1 MSVTPQSPG
10 PSPLRRALKR
20 HWGYDSFRPLQEPAI
35 QAILDRRDSLVVL
48 PTGAGKSICYQLPA
62 VVRGGTTVVV
72 SPLIALMKDQVD
84 QLRARDIAAAALD
97 SALSQEERHQFERD
111 LVAGRLRLLFV
122 SPERLAQGWFRKQLA
137 ELRIGTF
144 AIDESHCISHW
155 GHDFRPEYRQLGEL
169 RDLFP
174 EASFHAFTATATK
187 RVRGDIIA
195 QLRLRD
201 PVELVGDFDRPNLTY
216 RVLERAPRSAA
227 ANRGSAGPAQGRG
240 RDHLLHHPARRR

>member
-84 QLRARDIAAAALD
+84 QLRARDIAAAALE
-97 SALSQEERHQFERD
+97 SARCRRRNGTNSSATLSR
-111 LVAGRLRLLFV
+111 AGCGCSLSRPSAWRRAGSASSWPSCASAP
-122 SPERLAQGWFRKQLA
+122 SPSTRATASATGAMTFGPS
-137 ELRIGTF
+137 IG
-144 AIDESHCISHW
+144 SW
-155 GHDFRPEYRQLGEL
+155 
-169 RDLFP
+169 
-174 EASFHAFTATATK
+174 ASFGTCSPKRRFTPSRLPPPSAFAATSSPSCGCAI
-187 RVRGDIIA
+187 RW
-195 QLRLRD
+195 
-201 PVELVGDFDRPNLTY
+201 
-216 RVLERAPRSAA
+216 SW
-227 ANRGSAGPAQGRG
+227 
-240 RDHLLHHPARRR
+240 